1 MKKQIITLFSALIL
15 LSACKQ
21 NKQPEVIT
29 VNNAIDAPKI
39 TVVLENIT
47 TKVFTIEGMSCAMGC
62 AASIEKKLNRSEGVQ
77 KAEVDFESQK
87 ATVSYNASQ
96 LDETRIKQLIESV
109 GDGKSY
115 KVVTGE

>member
-1 MKKQIITLFSALIL
+1 M
-15 LSACKQ
+15 
-21 NKQPEVIT
+21 
-29 VNNAIDAPKI
+29 
-39 TVVLENIT
+39 
-47 TKVFTIEGMSCAMGC
+47 
-62 AASIEKKLNRSEGVQ
+62 NRSEGVQ